1 MLKYQ
6 ELKEMA
12 LRKTRESDEKL
23 AAELKIQQKE
33 AAERRAKQEAKEKAQ
48 REAER
53 RLLIKRLQME
63 KEEAAKERARQQAK
77 AKAEREEASGGPSI
91 VKSASDA
98 VKRKLLGIGIKSSNR
113 SSSASTSST
122 RRRKSKNDEDDFVG
136 NRADR
141 LMGKASPSKPSSS
154 ATASSTKST
163 PKRRSVPLTREEKKQ
178 IKLAREFGTLPVR
191 RSPPL
196 KSSAAVGPARTSS
209 SSSSSS
215 PLAVRSGSNARSKPA
230 PSEGLVALGTKKRD
244 MRSIDEIERDLRRL
258 REGKSESGKSQVELE
273 REATM
278 LRRQKAMEER
288 RRTELEAREMAK
300 RKRDSGG
307 DDDDN
312 DDNDDDL
319 FGSGDESD
327 AKDKPASK
335 KTKTAASSA
344 PAPSTT
350 TTNTTTT
357 ATGTGAATLASK
369 TPRAPAGSSI
379 SSSAAVRPRDTI
391 RNSPPIPRR
400 GGINPADFLPGAPL
414 RAEARQRL
422 AEVARNKASAIDQRS
437 TPSKRSRSPADDDAA
452 TAAGVVATKKAKVA
466 RDKDSAAS
474 SPAPMR
480 RETERDRFIRE
491 QEEKKAA
498 KARGEIA
505 ADARPKGHRASDRD
519 LRHHRRSSSNESE
532 ESEAD
537 SFVADSESGS
547 DRSTG
552 GRGGDPNL
560 RDEIWK
566 LFGKDRKQYASRVVD
581 SDDDMEADASAVLQE
596 ELRSARQAREEDK
609 REEELERKREREK
622 ALRKKAAVASASAR
636 P

>member
-1 MLKYQ
+1 
-6 ELKEMA
+6 MA

-136 NRADR
+136 NLHAQ
-141 LMGKASPSKPSSS
+141 ASL
-154 ATASSTKST
+154 
-163 PKRRSVPLTREEKKQ
+163 VPLTREEKKQ